1 MRFRGNSSVCNASFG
16 HQVELAQHAMQ
27 QAPTTMVQAVVEKT
41 REEITTEF
49 VSEVSE
55 TTEEQ
60 RVQVYYTTC
69 HGYKI
74 WGISSRF
81 QAYGWNSV

>member
-1 MRFRGNSSVCNASFG
+1 
-16 HQVELAQHAMQ
+16 
-27 QAPTTMVQAVVEKT
+27 MVQTVVEKT

-60 RVQVYYTTC
+60 RVQVYYTPC
-69 HGYKI
+69 HGYKSGGLTAHFKHI
-74 WGISSRF
+74 ARITFKLSELKMCCF
-81 QAYGWNSV
+81 NI

>member
-1 MRFRGNSSVCNASFG
+1 
-16 HQVELAQHAMQ
+16 MQ

-69 HGYKI
+69 HGFKSGGLTADFKQMARI
-74 WGISSRF
+74 VLNLASLKCAVLTFDSSF
-81 QAYGWNSV
+81 H

>member
-1 MRFRGNSSVCNASFG
+1 M
-16 HQVELAQHAMQ
+16 ELAQHAMQ

-69 HGYKI
+69 HGFKSGGLTADFKHMARLVFKLSELKMCCFNI
-74 WGISSRF
+74 
-81 QAYGWNSV
+81 